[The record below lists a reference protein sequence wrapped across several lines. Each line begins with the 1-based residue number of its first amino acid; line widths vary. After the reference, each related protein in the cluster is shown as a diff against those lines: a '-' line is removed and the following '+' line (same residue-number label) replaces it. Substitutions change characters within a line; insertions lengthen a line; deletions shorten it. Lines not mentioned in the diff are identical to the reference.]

1 MGREELIRTFAKA
14 LVDASRG
21 EDKSRAI
28 EVLQTALKDA
38 EESLPLG
45 EGEIQALRGIIEA
58 LGGRWS
64 SSFTHKLIA
73 AAGDGELLR
82 LLQERLDTWSE
93 DITELTPKEAQ
104 YISLW
109 SDLIEELRAIT
120 MEMEKEVNQTVGQ
133 SSSQG

>member
-1 MGREELIRTFAKA
+1 MDRKELIRTFAKV
-14 LVDASRG
+14 LTDVSRG
-21 EDKSRAI
+21 GDRSRAT

-38 EESLPLG
+38 EESVSLE

-58 LGGRWS
+58 LGGRWP

-104 YISLW
+104 YIYLW
-109 SDLIEELRAIT
+109 SELIEELRSISIP
-120 MEMEKEVNQTVGQ
+120 MEEEGQ
-133 SSSQG
+133 SD

>member
-1 MGREELIRTFAKA
+1 MDRKELIRTFAKA
-14 LVDASRG
+14 LVDVSRG
-21 EDKSRAI
+21 EDRSRAA

-38 EESLPLG
+38 EESVSLE

-73 AAGDGELLR
+73 AAGDSELLR

-109 SDLIEELRAIT
+109 SELIEELRSIVLT
-120 MEMEKEVNQTVGQ
+120 MEKEVNQTDGQ
-133 SSSQG
+133 GSPQV

>member
-1 MGREELIRTFAKA
+1 MDRKELIRTFAKA
-14 LVDASRG
+14 LVEVSRG

-28 EVLQTALKDA
+28 EALQTALKDA
-38 EESLPLG
+38 EESLSLE
-45 EGEIQALRGIIEA
+45 EGEVQALRGIIEA

-82 LLQERLDTWSE
+82 LLRERLDSWSE
-93 DITELTPKEAQ
+93 DITELTPNEAQ

-109 SDLIEELRAIT
+109 SELIGELQTIAIAT
-120 MEMEKEVNQTVGQ
+120 EKEVNQTDG
-133 SSSQG
+133 